1 MDKKKKIDSILEK
14 TAEQLTG
21 LIDVN
26 TIVGKPI
33 VTASGA
39 QVIPFTKVTMGYL
52 SGGGEYG
59 EVKAVKI
66 DETYPFA
73 GGAGTVINL
82 KPAGFLI
89 DDGVECRVVRM
100 TNDPIDGLIEKAGDI
115 VGKIVDKVGG
125 DDETD

>member
-1 MDKKKKIDSILEK
+1 MEK

-26 TIVGKPI
+26 TVIGKPLFS
-33 VTASGA
+33 ASGA
-39 QVIPFTKVTMGYL
+39 QIIPFTKVTMGYL

-59 EVKAVKI
+59 EVKAIKE
-66 DETYPFA
+66 DECFPFA

-89 DDGVECRVVRM
+89 DDGKKCRIVKV
-100 TNDPIDGLIEKAGDI
+100 TDDPLDGLIEKVSELI
-115 VGKIVDKVGG
+115 NSYTDKSN
-125 DDETD
+125 E